1 MPRVAISPTPKALIR
16 RGMALRFLNQF
27 MCRSSCF
34 PVYERMCPDRMSR
47 RHNLLGNTQ
56 RNLKREQIQ
65 RADPSDID
73 DGSDTAVAQDGCAH
87 QAIHLAQ
94 MPFQALDD
102 DLLLPEKLID
112 HKANLAAAGRHN

>member
-1 MPRVAISPTPKALIR
+1 
-16 RGMALRFLNQF
+16 MALRFLNQF

-34 PVYERMCPDRMSR
+34 PVYGRMCPGRKGRSL
-47 RHNLLGNTQ
+47 NLSGELAG
-56 RNLKREQIQ
+56 NLKREQIQ

-73 DGSDTAVAQDGCAH
+73 DGSDTAVAEDGCAH